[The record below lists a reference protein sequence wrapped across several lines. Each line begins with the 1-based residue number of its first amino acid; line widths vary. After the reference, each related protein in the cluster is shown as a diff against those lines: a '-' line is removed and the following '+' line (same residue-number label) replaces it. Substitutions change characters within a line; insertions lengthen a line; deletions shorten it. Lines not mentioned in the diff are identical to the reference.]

1 MAFLI
6 GIRQIIRIKRRTH
19 CDWEPR
25 YADQRKGLM
34 MMTPSTSR
42 PGVMSFGM
50 DRAAAEGAG
59 VGDDCAVPIGAAL
72 SRLDLRCT
80 GQIESVIS
88 STRKRVHIVI
98 RPAAISWEG
107 GSGRVGRVACT

>member
-1 MAFLI
+1 
-6 GIRQIIRIKRRTH
+6 
-19 CDWEPR
+19 
-25 YADQRKGLM
+25 M

-98 RPAAISWEG
+98 KPAAISWEG